1 MSPNDE
7 KPQEIILSF
16 DPIQGKYAKSLPWH
30 QSQGVIA
37 DNEDELRVKLTL
49 YITHDFFMERLSHG
63 NTVRVFQ
70 PRRLIEAIK
79 ASCTSV
85 LQMYD

>member
-7 KPQEIILSF
+7 KAQEIILSF

-30 QSQGVIA
+30 QTQEVIV

-49 YITHDFFMERLSHG
+49 YITHDFFMELLSHG
-63 NTVRVFQ
+63 DTVRVIQ
-70 PRRLIEAIK
+70 PKSLIEAMK

-85 LQMYD
+85 LKMYE